1 MNVRLRVPSMTRD
14 QFLHWAV
21 QQEAPY
27 EFDGFEPVPM
37 TGGTRRHGRICVNL
51 LTAIQA
57 RLHDGP
63 FEVLMEAGVATV
75 GDAVRY
81 PDIAIMLAGGDPNDR
96 LMPDVIVVFEV
107 VSPNT
112 SRLDRTIKLREY
124 RAVPAIRRYVIVDC
138 AAPDLAV
145 YARLDGQSE
154 WTATTCLEGET
165 LSMPEIRLELAVGE
179 IFAGITFD

>member
-96 LMPDVIVVFEV
+96 LMPDVIVVSKLSARIRAGSTGPSSS
-107 VSPNT
+107 VST
-112 SRLDRTIKLREY
+112 
-124 RAVPAIRRYVIVDC
+124 
-138 AAPDLAV
+138 
-145 YARLDGQSE
+145 GQSPRSD
-154 WTATTCLEGET
+154 A
-165 LSMPEIRLELAVGE
+165 M
-179 IFAGITFD
+179 